1 MKVNDVLE
9 DAHNTFLSD
18 MKVEFNNEISLEET
32 QMDLIIKHDSAFNW
46 NSDDEVKLRISKYVK
61 KTKGEKVINATK
73 KIAMKLKRGTKSHES
88 D

>member
-73 KIAMKLKRGTKSHES
+73 KIAMKLKRGNKSHES